1 MWLMLQQTEPDDFVI
16 ATGEMHSV
24 REFVEVAF
32 DYVGR
37 TIKWEGEGVNEVGR
51 DEQTGK
57 VLVRI
62 NPKYF
67 RPTEVVR
74 SCILYQDGRTNSI
87 NVFIFKFL
95 YNM

>member
-1 MWLMLQQTEPDDFVI
+1 MWLMLQQAEPDDYVI

-24 REFVEVAF
+24 REFIEVAF
-32 DYVGR
+32 NYVGR
-37 TIKWEGEGVNEVGR
+37 TIKWEGENVNEIGR

-57 VLVRI
+57 ILVRV

-74 SCILYQDGRTNSI
+74 SCVLC
-87 NVFIFKFL
+87 
-95 YNM
+95 

>member
-1 MWLMLQQTEPDDFVI
+1 MWLILQQTEPDDYVI
-16 ATGEMHSV
+16 ATGETHSV

-37 TIKWEGEGVNEVGR
+37 KIKWEGEGVNEIGR

-57 VLVRI
+57 LLVCI

-74 SCILYQDGRTNSI
+74 SCFTSKYQHIS
-87 NVFIFKFL
+87 
-95 YNM
+95 